1 MRRSLVLAALLV
13 SGCATA
19 VAPRR
24 APAPPSTPAPAPP
37 AAPAPE
43 AAERLSNDLH
53 WARNSAEHRAAFL
66 QTYAL
71 ATRRLEEIAP
81 GLEAGTWAVELDAD
95 ETVIDNS
102 PYQKER
108 AAIGQGFSRESYR
121 AWVERRAAAPLP
133 GAVAFLSRVHEMG
146 GKIAIVT
153 NRDESECPATRD
165 NFQAQQIPFD
175 IMLCKPATTSEKEP
189 RFQAVENG
197 TAAPPLPPLR
207 IVLYVGDNIR
217 DFPDLDQDLRLGE
230 DGGFEDFGT
239 RFFILPNPMYGSWE
253 RNPPD

>member
-1 MRRSLVLAALLV
+1 MRRSLLLAALLV

-19 VAPRR
+19 VAP
-24 APAPPSTPAPAPP
+24 PPTPAPAATPS
-37 AAPAPE
+37 AAPA
-43 AAERLSNDLH
+43 AAARLPNDVH

-66 QTYAL
+66 QIYAL

-108 AAIGQGFSRESYR
+108 AAIGQGFSKESWS
-121 AWVERRAAAPLP
+121 AWVERRAAVPLP
-133 GAVAFLSRVHEMG
+133 GAVGFLSRVHELG

-153 NRDESECPATRD
+153 NRDEEECPATQD
-165 NFQAQQIPFD
+165 NFQAQKIPFD
-175 IMLCKPATTSEKEP
+175 IMLCKPASTSEKEP

-217 DFPDLDQDLRLGE
+217 DFPDLDQDLRSG
-230 DGGFEDFGT
+230 DDQAFEDFGA

-253 RNPPD
+253 RNPPN